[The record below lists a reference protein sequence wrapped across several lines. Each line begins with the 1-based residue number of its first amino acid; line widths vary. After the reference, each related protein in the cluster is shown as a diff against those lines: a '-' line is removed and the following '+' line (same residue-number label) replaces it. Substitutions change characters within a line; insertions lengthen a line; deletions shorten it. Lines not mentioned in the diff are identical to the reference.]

1 MGELSPEAMDVV
13 ALAGGETFC
22 LGLRASGTVVAWGPG
37 YMGETNVPPG
47 LWNVTAVAAGGAHG
61 LALRSDGT
69 VAAWGDNGYGQ
80 TDVPAG
86 LSGVVAIAAGGLSS
100 LALRADGSLVG
111 WGGTGFGPFQVP
123 PNLPPAVAIA
133 VGGNHALALR
143 ADGQVVA
150 WGDNSAGQTVVPADL
165 TNVVTIAAGGNHSLA
180 LTVTGSVV
188 AWGDNTY
195 GQRDVPPGLGNVIAI
210 AAGHEFS
217 LALKADGTVAAWG
230 ANYAGQTEV
239 PAGLTNVGAVAAGG
253 TYGVALRGNRAPAVI
268 SPLVDRVAV
277 LGLPVHFRVSVS
289 GAPPLSYQWQFNG
302 VVLPGETNAVLML
315 PEVRSEQAGWYTL
328 EVRNA
333 YGIAYSSAAFLEA
346 VPLLIVSHPRSQ
358 TVFWGSAVTLSVEAA
373 SSLPLTYQWHFNGED
388 RPGATGP
395 TLTVSDV
402 RFSQTGFYAVTVAND
417 FGSSRSADATL
428 SVTQVAAWG
437 DNIWG
442 QTNVPSISRDLVAV
456 AANHGHSLAL
466 QADGRVLTWG
476 DTVYTQ
482 QWVPAG
488 LDRVAAV
495 AAGVRHDL
503 ALRDD
508 GTVVAWG
515 VNTTGQ
521 TNVPVGLAD
530 VVLVAAGWDHSLALK
545 SDGTVVSW
553 GGTGALADPPPD
565 LRNVVSIA
573 AADSAALA
581 LRADGTVV
589 VWGNNRYQTNVPP
602 DLTNAVAI
610 AAGSDSSAA
619 LTADGRVVAWG
630 SPASMTNVP
639 VNLSTVLRL
648 DTSGTHHLALQADGT
663 PIAWGGNAYGETSIP
678 AGLAN
683 VADVAAGDGFS
694 VALAGA
700 GAPYVGAPLP
710 RRATPYGMTAWL
722 RCVAVGE
729 PPMSYQWRLNGE
741 DLPGANDLLLTLP
754 AVTFADEGRYSV
766 VVSNGLGRATNTV
779 ELAVPPLLIV
789 EQPHSQQL
797 LPGATAT
804 FRVTASSALPLS
816 YQWNLNGLALPGATN
831 SSLLLTQVQPDA
843 AGDYEVEVRNA
854 LGSVRS
860 VTATL
865 SLTLVM
871 AWGTNALGQLEVPA
885 GLHDAVALGSGDAH
899 GLAVKADG
907 TVVAWGDDRY
917 GQTRIPVDLT
927 NAIAVAGGA
936 WHSVALRADGR
947 VTAWGD
953 NRYGQTN
960 VPPFLDQ
967 VVAVA
972 AGSFHSLALRADG
985 TVVGWGDNRFGKA
998 NPPAFLSGVVAIAAG
1013 SGSSLALRSDGTI
1026 VTWTTSEAVIPA
1038 PGAGGSRWTNLPPTQ
1053 AVAISSRGSQHVA
1066 IRPDGTAQVWGSSGY
1081 GGVVAA
1087 PAELSNLVAVAAGTG
1102 HFLALQEDGVPAT
1115 WGARTFDG
1123 GWLPSPQSILQ
1134 LPEGLTHIA
1143 AIAAGSDHS
1152 LALGGAGPPVMT
1164 SLLPYCAVVPGRTG
1178 YLHAAA
1184 TGGQPLSYQ
1193 WRFNGMQIVGATR
1206 ATLALTNVQPDQ
1218 AGDYSV
1224 VVSNPLGSITNA
1236 GTRVEVIPAFL
1247 TALSPDQSTFQG
1259 GTARFQVAATGAG
1272 PLSYQWQFDGTD
1284 LAGATDSVLQL
1295 DHVQAHQAGFYTVGI
1310 GNAYGTLSSPA

>member
-1 MGELSPEAMDVV
+1 M
-13 ALAGGETFC
+13 
-22 LGLRASGTVVAWGPG
+22 
-37 YMGETNVPPG
+37 TN
-47 LWNVTAVAAGGAHG
+47 
-61 LALRSDGT
+61 
-69 VAAWGDNGYGQ
+69 
-80 TDVPAG
+80 VPAG
-86 LSGVVAIAAGGLSS
+86 LS
-100 LALRADGSLVG
+100 
-111 WGGTGFGPFQVP
+111 
-123 PNLPPAVAIA
+123 
-133 VGGNHALALR
+133 
-143 ADGQVVA
+143 
-150 WGDNSAGQTVVPADL
+150 
-165 TNVVTIAAGGNHSLA
+165 
-180 LTVTGSVV
+180 
-188 AWGDNTY
+188 
-195 GQRDVPPGLGNVIAI
+195 
-210 AAGHEFS
+210 
-217 LALKADGTVAAWG
+217 
-230 ANYAGQTEV
+230 
-239 PAGLTNVGAVAAGG
+239 
-253 TYGVALRGNRAPAVI
+253 
-268 SPLVDRVAV
+268 
-277 LGLPVHFRVSVS
+277 
-289 GAPPLSYQWQFNG
+289 
-302 VVLPGETNAVLML
+302 M
-315 PEVRSEQAGWYTL
+315 
-328 EVRNA
+328 
-333 YGIAYSSAAFLEA
+333 
-346 VPLLIVSHPRSQ
+346 
-358 TVFWGSAVTLSVEAA
+358 
-373 SSLPLTYQWHFNGED
+373 
-388 RPGATGP
+388 
-395 TLTVSDV
+395 
-402 RFSQTGFYAVTVAND
+402 
-417 FGSSRSADATL
+417 
-428 SVTQVAAWG
+428 
-437 DNIWG
+437 
-442 QTNVPSISRDLVAV
+442 
-456 AANHGHSLAL
+456 
-466 QADGRVLTWG
+466 
-476 DTVYTQ
+476 
-482 QWVPAG
+482 
-488 LDRVAAV
+488 
-495 AAGVRHDL
+495 
-503 ALRDD
+503 
-508 GTVVAWG
+508 
-515 VNTTGQ
+515 
-521 TNVPVGLAD
+521 
-530 VVLVAAGWDHSLALK
+530 
-545 SDGTVVSW
+545 
-553 GGTGALADPPPD
+553 
-565 LRNVVSIA
+565 
-573 AADSAALA
+573 
-581 LRADGTVV
+581 
-589 VWGNNRYQTNVPP
+589 
-602 DLTNAVAI
+602 
-610 AAGSDSSAA
+610 
-619 LTADGRVVAWG
+619 
-630 SPASMTNVP
+630 
-639 VNLSTVLRL
+639 VLRL

-700 GAPYVGAPLP
+700 GAPYVGPPLP

-729 PPMSYQWRLNGE
+729 PPMSYQWRFNGE

-789 EQPHSQQL
+789 EQPRSQQL

-804 FRVTASSALPLS
+804 FRVTANSALPLS
-816 YQWNLNGLALPGATN
+816 YQWTLNGLALPGATN

-843 AGDYEVEVRNA
+843 AGEYEVEVRNV

-871 AWGTNALGQLEVPA
+871 AWGTNTLGQLEVPA

-1038 PGAGGSRWTNLPPTQ
+1038 PGAGGPRWTNLPPTQ

-1066 IRPDGTAQVWGSSGY
+1066 IRPDGTAQVWGSFGY
-1081 GGVVAA
+1081 GGAVAA

-1102 HFLALQEDGVPAT
+1102 HFLALQEDGMPAT
-1115 WGARTFDG
+1115 WGARTSTG

-1164 SLLPYCAVVPGRTG
+1164 SLLPHCAVVPCRTA

-1193 WRFNGMQIVGATR
+1193 WRFNGIQIVGATR

-1224 VVSNPLGSITNA
+1224 VVSNPLGSITNT

-1259 GTARFQVAATGAG
+1259 GTARFQVAATGPG

-1295 DHVQAHQAGFYTVGI
+1295 DHVQAHQAGSYSVKI
-1310 GNAYGTLSSPA
+1310 GNAHGTLSSPAVRLRVGQVVAWGDNAMGRTNVPAGLTGVTRIFQTYRQVLALKADGTLVTWGGSAVVPAGLDRVVEVAAGVAHYVALREDGTLVAWGDNYAGETDVPPGLAGVTAIAVRDAVNFAVTAAGGVVVWGDLYHELAGVPQGLGQVEAISIGSRHALALMADGTVAAWGNNEWGQIEVPIRLAGVVKVLAAGDLSLALRKDGTLVAWGDNADGQGVVPPNLGEVVSMASSGRHVLALTRGGRVVAWGENSCGQSDVPAELGGVRSVIADGCTSLALQSGGKVVGWGQALAGQSALLPRLENVSAITAFDGYAVARLGDGPPSASLPLRDAAWNAGEFTFRFTPSRGSVYSVEYTDSPDLVRWTALPLVRSGGVELRWTDSAARGPLRFYRVREW